1 MYIKY
6 AVVILGL
13 SGCAAQAEESWFQ
26 ACGPVYPVRLEG
38 PACESRASEGGIRG
52 NHPTTGVAWCCV
64 AQQLTREEKCAKDI
78 KKFTEDSRL
87 GKRPSA
93 QRFALLQYD
102 CANELAD
109 LSKRT
114 GVKIPR
120 YSQRRDVPQSE
131 RDRQPPP
138 GGRRGPVIDPYLN
151 EVLAYGIAIAAQAA
165 IVYPVRPMK
174 IDPGNSRINSGGP
187 SHPSSQYPDVLRDAQ
202 RRPSGISGLGGGS
215 RGGQQSVPVNHPV
228 DQNAN
233 VPARSSMPPAT
244 AVRLGPQV
252 PQSSKA
258 NGVIVNPEPVK
269 VQEMSPDLKQKLLNL
284 QMTN

>member
-202 RRPSGISGLGGGS
+202 RRPSGISGLGEAHEG
-215 RGGQQSVPVNHPV
+215 
-228 DQNAN
+228 A
-233 VPARSSMPPAT
+233 
-244 AVRLGPQV
+244 AVRAREPPRRPECQCAGAFVDAAGDGREARPTSPAIEQGERCHR
-252 PQSSKA
+252 QSGARKSA
-258 NGVIVNPEPVK
+258 GNVA
-269 VQEMSPDLKQKLLNL
+269 
-284 QMTN
+284 